1 MNPRPL
7 HIALWCPAF
16 RQVHGGIQQF
26 SRLMATALEKSPHAA
41 NVRVVALGRAPLAR
55 SLFLLRAALSLL
67 AKPDLVIITHVHL
80 ARISELLRLLR
91 IPYWVCA
98 HGIDCWP
105 HLGPHDLR
113 SFQNADQVLCVSRH
127 TKSQLERFPEM
138 NSGRL
143 CLFPNHVETPP
154 LLLDSQEEAR
164 RRLGL
169 PQASP
174 LLLTVSR
181 LSASERYKGHRELLA
196 ALPRLKETY
205 PGLHYAIAGDG
216 DDLPALQEEA
226 QRTGTSA
233 WVTFLGALND
243 EQLEW
248 AYQACD
254 AFAMP
259 STGEG
264 FGIVFLEALIRGK
277 PVLAGNRDG
286 SPDPLLD
293 GKLGVLADPLDPQS
307 LQEGLGR
314 LLKPSSPWDAEFLKQ
329 EARQHFGIEA
339 LQKRVDALLANF
351 GKRPCVE

>member
-1 MNPRPL
+1 
-7 HIALWCPAF
+7 
-16 RQVHGGIQQF
+16 
-26 SRLMATALEKSPHAA
+26 MAAALEKSPHTTA
-41 NVRVVALGRAPLAR
+41 VRVAALGRLPFAR

-80 ARISELLRLLR
+80 ARISGLLRLLR

-98 HGIDCWP
+98 HGIECWP
-105 HLGPHDLR
+105 RPELQDLR
-113 SFQNADQVLCVSRH
+113 SFQNADRVLCVSRY

-138 NSGRL
+138 DSRRL

-154 LLLDSQEEAR
+154 PILDSQEEAR

-169 PQASP
+169 PQTSP

-181 LSASERYKGHRELLA
+181 LSASEGYKGHRELFA
-196 ALPRLKETY
+196 ALPGFKEIY
-205 PGLHYAIAGDG
+205 PGLHYAIAGAG
-216 DDLPALQEEA
+216 DDLAALQKEA
-226 QRTGTSA
+226 QRAGISG
-233 WVTFLGALND
+233 WVTFLGALNE

-248 AYQACD
+248 AYKACD
-254 AFAMP
+254 AFVMP

-293 GKLGVLADPLDPQS
+293 GKLGVLADPRDPQS
-307 LQEGLGR
+307 LHEGLGH
-314 LLKPSSPWDAEFLKQ
+314 LLKPSVPWDAGFLEK

-339 LQKRVDALLANF
+339 LQQRVDALLADF
-351 GKRPCVE
+351 GTRPCVE